1 MRHNNLRD
9 TTARLLEEVC
19 KDVKVEP
26 SLLPYVQ
33 PAISG
38 NDKDRGRLDVS
49 AIGVWSPC
57 KKSMCDIRVFH
68 PNAPSHMN
76 RPLPALYAQNEA
88 EEKAAYNDRV
98 LNVEKATFTP
108 LVFATTGGMGMESSR
123 FFKKVAEMLAGKR
136 KEQVSCV
143 LAYVRTRLRFAL
155 LMVYALKGGVSYRKC
170 FPSQYSQGNS

>member
-1 MRHNNLRD
+1 M
-9 TTARLLEEVC
+9 C

-57 KKSMCDIRVFH
+57 EKSMCDIRVFH

-88 EEKAAYNDRV
+88 EKKAAYNDRV
-98 LNVEKATFTP
+98 LNVENATFTP

-155 LMVYALKGGVSYRKC
+155 LRATLVAVRGVRGKKSENAIHTEDIS
-170 FPSQYSQGNS
+170 FNLIPSVEVD